1 MSGGVAAGLLTGR
14 KVLLCHIR
22 LLVQVICVQVYPAN
36 QNGIIPNM
44 TSEIIVQTAEEL
56 IELGATLG
64 SLLRGG
70 ETIELVGDIGAGK
83 TTLTKGLARGM
94 GIAEEVQSPTFTLS
108 RVYDAPN
115 GRRLAHYDFYR
126 LNNAGIMQA
135 ELAEVVQDARTVTV
149 IEWAAV
155 VGDVLP
161 DDTLRI
167 TICVQA
173 DDTRRLELE
182 AGGECSKHIVQELMK

>member
-1 MSGGVAAGLLTGR
+1 MSGGIAAGLLTGR

-56 IELGATLG
+56 IELGVTLG

-70 ETIELVGDIGAGK
+70 ETIELIGDIGAGK

-115 GRRLAHYDFYR
+115 GRRLAHYDLICIANSITASLRCRARQCDRRVYCSNYR
-126 LNNAGIMQA
+126 DGNYCGGSCSDTLSIA
-135 ELAEVVQDARTVTV
+135 L
-149 IEWAAV
+149 V
-155 VGDVLP
+155 VGGN
-161 DDTLRI
+161 
-167 TICVQA
+167 
-173 DDTRRLELE
+173 RRRHD
-182 AGGECSKHIVQELMK
+182 GGI